1 MRCPS
6 GCFSEATAAQKD
18 GWTVWAQ
25 SAHDK
30 SAEYFVMRSK
40 KKNLAG
46 HSAAEVLYN
55 RYMSDSIALV
65 EHATATPRNMG
76 CGSGKRITQ

>member
-1 MRCPS
+1 
-6 GCFSEATAAQKD
+6 
-18 GWTVWAQ
+18 
-25 SAHDK
+25 
-30 SAEYFVMRSK
+30 MRSK